1 LKIDLLDITYAYQPN
16 HPVFEQLTLHFPV
29 DRWIGLVGECGTG
42 KSTLARLIAG
52 LLQPQGGRI
61 RYPWPIESLPFG
73 FLFQNPEDQLVQL
86 NLERELAFGLE
97 NRAVPRAEIAAR
109 VASALRAIGL
119 WERRF
124 DSPQMLSG
132 GEKQRLALA
141 GMLITEPR
149 MLILDE
155 PTAYLDLPSQKWLL
169 QEVRRLHRNGTGIL
183 WITQDWQELDFCDW
197 VIRLEPTGLG
207 FCGPRSEDG

>member
-1 LKIDLLDITYAYQPN
+1 MNIDLLDITFGYPSQD
-16 HPVFEQLTLHFPV
+16 PVFEHLTLQFPG

-42 KSTLARLIAG
+42 KSTLAKLIAG
-52 LLQPQGGRI
+52 LLQPQKGSI
-61 RYPWPIESLPFG
+61 SYPWLAASLPFG

-97 NRAVPRAEIAAR
+97 NRTVAQQEMAVKIE
-109 VASALRAIGL
+109 SSLRSIGL

-124 DSPQMLSG
+124 DSPQTLSG

-155 PTAYLDLPSQKWLL
+155 PTAYLDLPSQRWLKE
-169 QEVRRLHRNGTGIL
+169 EVRRFHQNGTGVL
-183 WITQDWQELDFCDW
+183 WITQEMQELQYCDW
-197 VIRLEPTGLG
+197 MIRLDPTGVT
-207 FCGPRSEDG
+207 FCGPRSGDN